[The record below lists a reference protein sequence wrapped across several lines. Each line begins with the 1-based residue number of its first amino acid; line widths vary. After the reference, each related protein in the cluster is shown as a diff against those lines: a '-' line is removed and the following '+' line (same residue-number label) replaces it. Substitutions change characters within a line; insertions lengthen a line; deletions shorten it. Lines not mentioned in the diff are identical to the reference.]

1 MRSLRSNQFVE
12 DAGPLAHP
20 VRPEL
25 YHEINN
31 FYTSTVYDKGAEVV
45 RMIKV
50 LLGPELFRKGMDLY
64 FTRHDGDAAT
74 VEEFVQCFADVSGRD
89 FSQFMHW
96 YSQAGTPE
104 VVVTPQYDARAKD
117 LPARHRPEGSA
128 DAQSTAQ
135 GADGHPARRGAGR
148 QKRRRP
154 AAHA

>member
-1 MRSLRSNQFVE
+1 MRALRSHQFVE

-64 FTRHDGDAAT
+64 FTRHDGEAAT
-74 VEEFVQCFADVSGRD
+74 VEQFVQCFADVSGRD
-89 FSQFMHW
+89 FSQFMRW

-104 VVVTPQYDARAKD
+104 VVVTPHYDARGED
-117 LPARHRPEGSA
+117 LPARYRADRPA
-128 DAQSTAQ
+128 DARSAAQ
-135 GADGHPARRGAGR
+135 GADGHPARARAGR
-148 QKRRRP
+148 QETAPICR
-154 AAHA
+154 